1 MTEAF
6 TRLTPAPEV
15 TLDKEKYAITLHLL
29 ALRVPKV
36 STHPTSYVNHIR
48 SSAAAAAA
56 ASQAAR

>member
-15 TLDKEKYAITLHLL
+15 ALDKEEFAITLHLL

-36 STHPTSYVNHIR
+36 STQLR
-48 SSAAAAAA
+48 A
-56 ASQAAR
+56 